1 LNLPANSVF
10 LCAMFA
16 HTEILPFFPTLIW
29 SHQIEAAAAARMNGG
44 IRAKLE
50 ALIAASPDK
59 DHTGMW
65 QTEHDLHTLP
75 ELQELTSYFM
85 GATQGVLEFLE
96 TESQEVEITG
106 CWANISPSGTSHRSH
121 MHANNFLS
129 AVYYV
134 SVPPGGDKITF
145 HDPRAQIH
153 VVAPAVKKLNGYN
166 CEYVNVEVQEGML
179 ILFPAWLVHSVPG
192 NEGDALRMSVSFNI
206 NFANFTDRISPPI
219 WQPNL
224 RTHP

>member
-1 LNLPANSVF
+1 
-10 LCAMFA
+10 MFA
-16 HTEILPFFPTLIW
+16 NTEILPFFPTLIW
-29 SHQIEAAAAARMNGG
+29 SHQIEAGAASRMNLG
-44 IRAKLE
+44 IRAKLD

-59 DHTGMW
+59 NHTGMW

-75 ELQELTSYFM
+75 ELQELTTYFK
-85 GATQGVLEFLE
+85 GATKGVLEFLE
-96 TESQEVEITG
+96 TESQDVEITG
-106 CWANISPSGTSHRSH
+106 CWANISPAGADHRSH

-134 SVPPGGDKITF
+134 SVPAGGDKITF

-153 VVAPAVKKLNGYN
+153 VMAPAVKKLNGYN
-166 CEYVNVEVQEGML
+166 CEYVNLEVREGML
-179 ILFPAWLVHSVPG
+179 ILFPSWLVHSVPG
-192 NEGDALRMSVSFNI
+192 NAGDGMRISIAFNT
-206 NFANFTDRISPPI
+206 NFSNFTGDISPPI